1 MTHVLRHYAPL
12 APQPIDDAVAMRDR
26 NHYIVRDFAFDEAA
40 KAHTGASTA
49 AALMTVL
56 TAWRRRY
63 VTRRQLRS
71 LDRHGLADIGL
82 DPIAR
87 HREIAKPFWK
97 P

>member
-1 MTHVLRHYAPL
+1 MTHPLQHHAPL
-12 APQPIDDAVAMRDR
+12 APQPIDDAVVMRDR
-26 NHYIVRDFAFDEAA
+26 NHYIVRDYAFGGDAPPRDPA
-40 KAHTGASTA
+40 KT
-49 AALMTVL
+49 AALMAVL

-87 HREIAKPFWK
+87 HRESAKPFWK